1 MSDRYSKLFASYT
14 DAITY
19 AKLPKETVH
28 EVKRRILDSF
38 GTAMSAMGEDTPK
51 AVRNYAYDYALAPG
65 QRGGTLWGT
74 ATKTPPEMAGFVN
87 GVAVR
92 YLDFNDTFLSK
103 EPLHPSDMIG
113 ALMAL
118 AEWNG
123 NTTKE
128 LITAIAVAYEIPIN
142 LCDAASLRKNKWDH
156 VNYIAIGTACG
167 AAKLLGLTGEQV
179 EHAISI
185 AIVPHASMRQTRAG
199 ELSMWKG
206 AAAANSARNAVFG
219 ALLAAKGVSGPYQP
233 FDGEMGFFR
242 QLLNGEKF
250 DEKFLKG
257 MEKKTPPSRIMDTY
271 IKFWPVEYH
280 AQSAVDA
287 ALKLHKQMNG
297 AKLKSLHIDTFKASY
312 EIIAKDPEKWEP
324 KTRETADH
332 SIQYITLVALM
343 DGKITKESFSH
354 ERIFDKTT
362 RAMLK
367 KNVTLAEDDKL
378 TAGYPFGI
386 PNRITATTDA
396 DKKLSLEVS
405 FPRGHA
411 QNPMTDDEVVE
422 KLTANTE
429 HCWTPAQRD
438 RVVDL
443 VFSYEKH
450 SVADIVE
457 AIRV

>member
-1 MSDRYSKLFASYT
+1 MSDRYSQLFASYT

-19 AKLPKETVH
+19 EHLPKETIH

-74 ATKTPPEMAGFVN
+74 ATKTPPEIAGFVN

-92 YLDFNDTFLSK
+92 YLDFNDTYLSK

-118 AEWNG
+118 AEWHG
-123 NTTKE
+123 NSTRD
-128 LITAIAVAYEIPIN
+128 LITALAIAYEIPIN
-142 LCDAASLRKNKWDH
+142 LCDAASLRKNRWDH

-167 AAKLLGLTGEQV
+167 AAKLLGLKGEQI

-206 AAAANSARNAVFG
+206 AAAANSARNGVFA
-219 ALLAAKGVSGPYQP
+219 ALLAAKGVTGPYQP
-233 FDGEMGFFR
+233 FEGEMGFFR
-242 QLLNGEKF
+242 QLLNGETF
-250 DEKFLKG
+250 DHKFLEG
-257 MEKKTPPSRIMDTY
+257 LEKHTPPRRILDTY

-287 ALKLHKQMNG
+287 ALKLHKQLNG
-297 AKLKSLHIDTFKASY
+297 AKLKSLHIHTFKASY
-312 EIIAKDPEKWEP
+312 EIIAKDPEKWQP

-332 SIQYITLVALM
+332 SLQYITLVALM
-343 DGKITKESFSH
+343 DGKITKDSFSH
-354 ERIFDKTT
+354 ERIFDQPT
-362 RAMLK
+362 RDMLK
-367 KNVTLAEDDKL
+367 NGVTLAEDPKL
-378 TAGYPFGI
+378 TEGYPFGI
-386 PNRITATTDA
+386 PNRITVTTDA
-396 DKKLSLEVS
+396 GQTLSLEVS

-429 HCWTPAQRD
+429 HCWTAAQRN
-438 RVVDL
+438 RVVDM
-443 VFSYEKH
+443 VFNYEKY
-450 SVADIVE
+450 SVSEVVE
-457 AIRV
+457 AIRI